1 MKPSHIKRTLK
12 SKVLR
17 LSFSLLT
24 SSIFCVAFLCLGD
37 AQPSAAQDDT
47 QTSELYKLQAAY
59 LWSAKTLSDPSR
71 LNVALLHPELSQ
83 AATLFLG
90 LKMLLIAKAFSP
102 DRVFADNKPDRRD
115 QAARS

>member
-37 AQPSAAQDDT
+37 AQPTAAQDDNT
-47 QTSELYKLQAAY
+47 QTSELHKLQAAY
-59 LWSAKTLSDPSR
+59 HRAATVRDPVNGDSPDTIKDRIQDVLSLFTPDAILY
-71 LNVALLHPELSQ
+71 LNV
-83 AATLFLG
+83 G
-90 LKMLLIAKAFSP
+90 SP
-102 DRVFADNKPDRRD
+102 RD
-115 QAARS
+115 G

>member
-1 MKPSHIKRTLK
+1 MLWGKRHSDPMVDSLNSERMLRRRPSSNARPGKP
-12 SKVLR
+12 
-17 LSFSLLT
+17 
-24 SSIFCVAFLCLGD
+24 
-37 AQPSAAQDDT
+37 
-47 QTSELYKLQAAY
+47 

>member
-1 MKPSHIKRTLK
+1 MKPAHIKRGLK
-12 SKVLR
+12 SKVVR

-59 LWSAKTLSDPSR
+59 LWSAKTLSDPCPSPN
-71 LNVALLHPELSQ
+71 LQSALKS
-83 AATLFLG
+83 
-90 LKMLLIAKAFSP
+90 
-102 DRVFADNKPDRRD
+102 
-115 QAARS
+115 ARYRNGT